1 MSDRISKISLSAP
14 VVNYATSAAQD
25 ATATLEIANFIAPTV
40 SVTLPSFTYMVY
52 DKQKRFRI
60 PNAER
65 AIDGPATKV
74 RTGGTRTSGTL
85 KPYALDYD
93 IDEFETAGGGDA
105 LSDGQIEGIF
115 KDAADVTAQLGAL
128 SWATTVTSAALAAA
142 GAGTDLDST
151 NASLDLINSLD
162 TGIENVAKASMCG
175 QLCPVKVIIGTTAM
189 RRLKNHP
196 LVRGRFNN
204 GTKGGKGDLATGG
217 VNPTDM
223 DVMGLLLGNPKTK
236 VSWITYDAADEGATE
251 SPTFALG
258 NQILIFASADAPSR
272 VDPSFMKTFR
282 LRDYW
287 MKPGRYTRNDG
298 RGEVF
303 KMDWYALPVVTN
315 SAAVAR
321 FNIN

>member
-1 MSDRISKISLSAP
+1 MSTRISKISQSAP
-14 VVNYATSAAQD
+14 VVEYATSAAQD

-40 SVTLPSFTYMVY
+40 NVTLPNFRYMVY
-52 DKQKRFRI
+52 NTQNRFRI

-65 AIDGPATKV
+65 ANGGEATQIK
-74 RTGGTRTSGTL
+74 TGGTETSGVL
-85 KPYALDYD
+85 KPYALDYP

-105 LSDGQIEGIF
+105 LSDAQIQGIF
-115 KDAADVTAQLGAL
+115 NDAADVTAQLGAL
-128 SWATTVTSAALAAA
+128 SWATTVTAAALTAA

-151 NASLDLINSLD
+151 NASLDLVNSLD
-162 TGIENVAKASMCG
+162 AGIEAVAKASMCG

-189 RRLKNHP
+189 RRLKNHV

-217 VNPTDM
+217 VNPTDV

-236 VSWITYDAADEGATE
+236 VSWITYDAADEGATAA
-251 SPTFALG
+251 PTFALG
-258 NQILIFASADAPSR
+258 NQVLIFASADAPSR

-282 LRDYW
+282 LRDMW
-287 MKPGRYTRNDG
+287 MKPGRYTRADG

-315 SAAVAR
+315 STAIAR
-321 FNIN
+321 YNIT